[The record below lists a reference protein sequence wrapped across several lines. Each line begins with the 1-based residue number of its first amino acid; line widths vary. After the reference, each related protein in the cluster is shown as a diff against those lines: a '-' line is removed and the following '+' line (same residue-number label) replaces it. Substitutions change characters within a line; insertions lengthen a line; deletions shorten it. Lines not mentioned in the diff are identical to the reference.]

1 MSTPTAAPG
10 RRPPL
15 VLRNRAFGTVW
26 LGQVLTQAGTRM
38 FQVGTSW
45 WLIGHVASGD
55 GGFAAGML
63 MALSTLPA
71 VALAPLVA
79 RAIARRSHRS
89 LLRGAAAGAGTAAA
103 ALAGWAALSDLPVV
117 AVYAAALALATCQA
131 FFDPCLT
138 TSVPELVDD
147 EDIEAATGFE
157 LSTQSL
163 ASLGGA
169 LLGALV
175 VDGAGVAGLAAG
187 CALAYGTA
195 AVLITTV
202 RFRTPASAEEPSA
215 EEPSADADADAGADL
230 DTETAAADPAPR
242 RTLRR
247 ILGRLP
253 YVRAIL
259 LCFTAAN
266 LFTTAVFVVMPLYT
280 ATVLHGD
287 GATVS
292 LLEASL
298 GLGTLIGSFTG
309 ARVPGRPT
317 VVGSACLGAMAV
329 ALAVP
334 GLIAARPVIAGALL
348 VTGWCVGVIGVR
360 FVALFQ
366 RLVPAA
372 DKPAFFAVMQAVLGA
387 TFPVASLLFGL
398 LGDHLS
404 VRTLC
409 LIQAAGLVPAALA
422 LLLLPGRHRTPDA
435 ADARAAD
442 APEGH
447 TTDAPEGHAVDAARP
462 ADDRPTDT
470 PDARPADAPVTAPAD
485 KPAAH
490 PAPASAPSAGG
501 TR

>member
-1 MSTPTAAPG
+1 MTTPTPAA
-10 RRPPL
+10 RRRLPL

-26 LGQVLTQAGTRM
+26 LGQVLTQAGVRM

-45 WLIGHVASGD
+45 WLIGYAVSGD
-55 GGFAAGML
+55 SGLAAGL
-63 MALSTLPA
+63 FMAVSTLPA

-79 RAIARRSHRS
+79 RAIARIAHRS
-89 LLRGAAAGAGTAAA
+89 LLRTAAGGAGAAAA
-103 ALAGWAALSDLPVV
+103 ALACWAGLGDLPV
-117 AVYAAALALATCQA
+117 AAAYAAALALATCQA

-147 EDIEAATGFE
+147 ADIEAATGFE

-175 VDGAGVAGLAAG
+175 VDEAGMAGLAVG
-187 CALAYGTA
+187 CAVAYTSA
-195 AVLITTV
+195 ALLIATV
-202 RFRTPASAEEPSA
+202 RFRTPAGALP
-215 EEPSADADADAGADL
+215 GADSPEE
-230 DTETAAADPAPR
+230 DGGDAARAPR
-242 RTLRR
+242 RTLRQ
-247 ILGRLP
+247 ILGAMP

-266 LFTTAVFVVMPLYT
+266 LFTTAVFVVIPLYT
-280 ATVLHGD
+280 ASVLRGD
-287 GATVS
+287 GGTVA

-298 GLGTLIGSFTG
+298 GVGTLIGSVTG
-309 ARVPGRPT
+309 ARVPGRPAT
-317 VVGSACLGAMAV
+317 VGSALLGAMAV

-348 VTGWCVGVIGVR
+348 VAGWCVGVIGVR

-372 DKPAFFAVMQAVLGA
+372 DKPAFFAVMQAVLGS
-387 TFPVASLLFGL
+387 TFPVASLLFGM

-404 VRTLC
+404 AQTLC

-422 LLLLPGRHRTPDA
+422 LALLPGPAHSRTPDGSPGT
-435 ADARAAD
+435 DPQ
-442 APEGH
+442 PETETESQPG
-447 TTDAPEGHAVDAARP
+447 TRPEAETAARGG
-462 ADDRPTDT
+462 
-470 PDARPADAPVTAPAD
+470 AR
-485 KPAAH
+485 
-490 PAPASAPSAGG
+490 
-501 TR
+501 

>member
-10 RRPPL
+10 RRLPL

-45 WLIGHVASGD
+45 WLIGYAATGD
-55 GGFAAGML
+55 GGLAAGLL

-79 RAIARRSHRS
+79 RAIARRSRRS
-89 LLRGAAAGAGTAAA
+89 LLRAAAAGAGTAAA
-103 ALAGWAALSDLPVV
+103 ALAVWAAASDLPVV

-175 VDGAGVAGLAAG
+175 VDVAGVAGLAAG
-187 CALAYGTA
+187 CAIAYGTA

-202 RFRTPASAEEPSA
+202 RFRTPPDGTAPAEPA
-215 EEPSADADADAGADL
+215 PYCA
-230 DTETAAADPAPR
+230 TAPR
-242 RTLRR
+242 RTLRQ
-247 ILGRLP
+247 ILGALP

-309 ARVPGRPT
+309 ARVPGRPP
-317 VVGSACLGAMAV
+317 VVGSACLGAMAI

-404 VRTLC
+404 ARTLC

-422 LLLLPGRHRTPDA
+422 LLLLPGHSRTADGPGAEPD
-435 ADARAAD
+435 D
-442 APEGH
+442 E
-447 TTDAPEGHAVDAARP
+447 T
-462 ADDRPTDT
+462 
-470 PDARPADAPVTAPAD
+470 
-485 KPAAH
+485 AAH
-490 PAPASAPSAGG
+490 PAPASAPAAGG
-501 TR
+501 SR

>member
-1 MSTPTAAPG
+1 MTASTTAG
-10 RRPPL
+10 RRLPL

-26 LGQVLTQAGTRM
+26 LGQVFTQAAVRM
-38 FQVGTSW
+38 FQVGISW
-45 WLIGHVASGD
+45 WLIAYAATSAGGLASGL
-55 GGFAAGML
+55 F
-63 MALSTLPA
+63 MAVSTLPA

-79 RAIARRSHRS
+79 RTIARFAHRS
-89 LLRGAAAGAGTAAA
+89 LLRAAAGGAGAVATV
-103 ALAGWAALSDLPVV
+103 LAVWACASDLPV
-117 AVYAAALALATCQA
+117 AAAYAATLALATCQA

-169 LLGALV
+169 LLGALI
-175 VDGAGVAGLAAG
+175 VDKAGVAGLAVG
-187 CALAYGTA
+187 CAAAYA
-195 AVLITTV
+195 AAALLIAAA
-202 RFRTPASAEEPSA
+202 RFRKADDT
-215 EEPSADADADAGADL
+215 ADAEGDAAK
-230 DTETAAADPAPR
+230 EAASQ
-242 RTLRR
+242 RTLRQ
-247 ILGRLP
+247 ILGALP

-259 LCFTAAN
+259 LCFAAAN

-280 ATVLHGD
+280 ASVLHGD
-287 GATVS
+287 GSTVA

-298 GLGTLIGSFTG
+298 GAGTLIGSFTG

-317 VVGSACLGAMAV
+317 TVGSVCLATMAV

-334 GLIAARPVIAGALL
+334 GLVAARPVIAGSLL

-398 LGDHLS
+398 FGDHLS
-404 VRTLC
+404 AQTLC
-409 LIQAAGLVPAALA
+409 LIQAAGLVPAAAFLG
-422 LLLLPGRHRTPDA
+422 LLGDNSNA
-435 ADARAAD
+435 ADESDESSAIGA
-442 APEGH
+442 APEPA
-447 TTDAPEGHAVDAARP
+447 TTGGAR
-462 ADDRPTDT
+462 
-470 PDARPADAPVTAPAD
+470 
-485 KPAAH
+485 
-490 PAPASAPSAGG
+490 
-501 TR
+501 